1 LIDWSQVAQLRDDVG
16 VEDFD
21 DVLDIFF
28 EEVEEVT
35 ARLADPAPPKKLGEK
50 LHFLKGSALNLGF
63 STFSDACHRG
73 EELCAKGASAQVDV
87 SEILATYTGSKK
99 SFLAGL
105 PNAFPHKRQD

>member
-1 LIDWSQVAQLRDDVG
+1 MIDWSQVAQLRNEVG

-21 DVLDIFF
+21 DVLDLFF

-63 STFSDACHRG
+63 SKFSAACHKG
-73 EELCAKGASAQVDV
+73 EELCAKGAAAQVDI
-87 SEILATYTGSKK
+87 SEILATYSGSKQ
-99 SFLAGL
+99 SFLAAL
-105 PNAFPHKRQD
+105 PSAFQD